1 MTLYIFVIFH
11 LLLEV
16 KSQGLAAMSSLPPIT
31 EGSPTRMTP
40 NGTSQGNLFTVST
53 SNTTTPLA
61 VTSSTEII
69 TDSITNMSSLSTHDS
84 HSLTDPAN
92 VSPLMTEGP
101 EIKKY
106 SNTKMF
112 FFIAVAAS
120 GGGIILTGLVG
131 MCLYGCTRKSKA
143 ERIWIEFN
151 SKKQG
156 LSLPAASSETTGE
169 EDAVLYSSI
178 NFMQPP
184 SQPPGNS
191 EESVQNE
198 VELNHLYCTIVT
210 KPAISS
216 DSRSVYSQLKFH

>member
-92 VSPLMTEGP
+92 ASLESTMLTDTEHASVSPLMTEGP

-184 SQPPGNS
+184 SQPPG
-191 EESVQNE
+191 
-198 VELNHLYCTIVT
+198 
-210 KPAISS
+210 
-216 DSRSVYSQLKFH
+216 